1 MQMTSPEFKQN
12 AHEALAHA
20 LADTPARVL
29 ARALADAG
37 LQRAL
42 AFRKPAFVACLPGGG
57 GV

>member
-1 MQMTSPEFKQN
+1 MQMTSPEFNQN

-20 LADTPARVL
+20 LADALARV
-29 ARALADAG
+29 LADAG

>member
-20 LADTPARVL
+20 LAD
-29 ARALADAG
+29 ALADAG

-42 AFRKPAFVACLPGGG
+42 AFRKPAFVAHLPGGG

>member
-20 LADTPARVL
+20 LAD
-29 ARALADAG
+29 AG

-42 AFRKPAFVACLPGGG
+42 AFRKPAFVAHLPGGG